1 MKTIKKMTFALLALV
16 ALSSCTKDG
25 DGTNNEMAPGTALKA
40 DAMVPVS
47 DLPQAIL
54 DYVSENYP
62 DLTIVKSEVE
72 DNGHFEVK
80 LSDRTE
86 LIFDADGV
94 FLGID
99 DDNGDHDNYGDEYLD
114 IATLLPAI
122 LEYIDTNY
130 PDAEIKEASME
141 NNGQIEVTLRD
152 KTVLIFNA
160 NGEFMGV
167 GVDEHDQ
174 DGDGECEWEDGRH
187 DEDGDNIDP
196 SELPEMA
203 LAYLEETYPDLTILH
218 AEIESQGKYEV
229 TLSDG
234 TEVHFD
240 ADGNFISAEEKE
252 DSDD

>member
-1 MKTIKKMTFALLALV
+1 MKTIKKMTFALLAL
-16 ALSSCTKDG
+16 ATLSSCTKDG
-25 DGTNNEMAPGTALKA
+25 DGTNNELAPGTTLKS
-40 DAMVPVS
+40 DAMVKVG
-47 DLPQAIL
+47 DLPQPIL
-54 DYVSENYP
+54 DYVAENYP

-114 IATLLPAI
+114 IATLLPTI
-122 LEYIDTNY
+122 LEYIDANY

-141 NNGQIEVTLRD
+141 NNGQIEVTLHD
-152 KTVLIFNA
+152 KTVLIFDA

-203 LAYLEETYPDLTILH
+203 LAYLEENYPELTILH
-218 AEIESQGKYEV
+218 AEREHEGKFEV
-229 TLSDG
+229 TLSNG
-234 TEVHFD
+234 LEVYFD
-240 ADGNFISAEEKE
+240 ADGNFLST
-252 DSDD
+252 DDDHKGD

>member
-16 ALSSCTKDG
+16 ALSSCTKEG
-25 DGTNNEMAPGTALKA
+25 DGTNNELAPGTALKA
-40 DAMVPVS
+40 DAMVKVG
-47 DLPQAIL
+47 DLPQPIL
-54 DYVSENYP
+54 DYVAENYP

-94 FLGID
+94 FLGVD

-130 PDAEIKEASME
+130 PDAIIKEASME

-152 KTVLIFNA
+152 KTVLIFDA
-160 NGEFMGV
+160 NGEFLGV
-167 GVDEHDQ
+167 GVDENDQ
-174 DGDGECEWEDGRH
+174 DGDGEYEWG
-187 DEDGDNIDP
+187 DGDHHDDGENIDP
-196 SELPEMA
+196 AELPEPA
-203 LAYLEETYPDLTILH
+203 LAYLEETYPDLTIIH
-218 AEIESQGKYEV
+218 AELEHEGKFEV
-229 TLSDG
+229 TLSNG
-234 TEVHFD
+234 MEVYFD

>member
-1 MKTIKKMTFALLALV
+1 MKTIKKMTFALLSLV

-25 DGTNNEMAPGTALKA
+25 DGTNNELAPGTALKA

-130 PDAEIKEASME
+130 PDTEIKEASME
-141 NNGQIEVTLRD
+141 NNGQIEVTLHD
-152 KTVLIFNA
+152 KTVLIFDA

-203 LAYLEETYPDLTILH
+203 LAYLEENYPELTIIH
-218 AEIESQGKYEV
+218 AEREGEGKFEV
-229 TLSDG
+229 TLSNG
-234 TEVHFD
+234 LEVYFD
-240 ADGNFISAEEKE
+240 ADGNFLSI
-252 DSDD
+252 DDDHKGD